1 MVTSPSFVPDGTTQ
15 AGAAESGGRSK
26 ARSGGAVRIAQPLRI
41 EGAPA
46 MVGPGA
52 AVLASPAMEDRPTAE
67 PASGSVPPDEPSEET
82 VAEVYDKIADL
93 LMVLSDVAS
102 GDFTNRVD
110 SGFPETHPLGA
121 LCVGINEMIEAL
133 RAEQQRNER
142 YKRELEEKLHTIEQQ
157 RSAIRELSTPI
168 MEVWEGILCLPIVG
182 IMDSTRSADMTDALL
197 RAVVATRA
205 TATIIDITGIEVMDT
220 HTADHF
226 IRMAKAVRLLGAEC
240 VLTGINP
247 QIAQTVIH
255 MGLEMVDVVSHRSL
269 RDALQ
274 TFISRRQTAAP
285 KLRAVRR

>member
-1 MVTSPSFVPDGTTQ
+1 MLACAPMERTTPE
-15 AGAAESGGRSK
+15 ATTG
-26 ARSGGAVRIAQPLRI
+26 L
-41 EGAPA
+41 
-46 MVGPGA
+46 
-52 AVLASPAMEDRPTAE
+52 
-67 PASGSVPPDEPSEET
+67 VPPDEPSQET

-110 SGFPETHPLGA
+110 SGFPDTHPLGA
-121 LCVGINEMIEAL
+121 LCVGINDMIESL
-133 RAEQQRNER
+133 RQEQERNEQYR
-142 YKRELEEKLHTIEQQ
+142 GELEEKLHTIEQQ
-157 RSAIRELSTPI
+157 RSAIRELSTPV

-182 IMDSTRSADMTDALL
+182 LMDSTRSADMTDALL
-197 RAVVATRA
+197 KAVVATRA
-205 TATIIDITGIEVMDT
+205 RCTIIDITGIEVMDT

-255 MGLEMVDVVSHRSL
+255 MGLEMADIVSHRSL

-274 TFISRRQTAAP
+274 YFINRKQSAP
-285 KLRAVRR
+285 RLRIKR

>member
-1 MVTSPSFVPDGTTQ
+1 MEDTT
-15 AGAAESGGRSK
+15 GSK
-26 ARSGGAVRIAQPLRI
+26 ARS
-41 EGAPA
+41 
-46 MVGPGA
+46 
-52 AVLASPAMEDRPTAE
+52 D
-67 PASGSVPPDEPSEET
+67 PSEET

-93 LMVLSDVAS
+93 LMVLSDVAN
-102 GDFTNRVD
+102 GDFTNRLDLGLPD
-110 SGFPETHPLGA
+110 SHPLGA
-121 LCVGINEMIEAL
+121 LCIGINDMIESL
-133 RAEQQRNER
+133 QAEQQRNER
-142 YKRELEEKLHTIEQQ
+142 YRRELEEKLHTIEQQ

-197 RAVVATRA
+197 KAVVATRA
-205 TATIIDITGIEVMDT
+205 SCTIIDITGIEVMDT

-255 MGLEMVDVVSHRSL
+255 MGLAMADVVSHRSL

-274 TFISRRQTAAP
+274 TFIQRRG
-285 KLRAVRR
+285 LRAHPRTASLR